1 MTFRVELGTG
11 WALLRLS
18 GEIDAGWVHDQ
29 QEQLAKFFEVCPPLV
44 VVDLEQV
51 TFMDSSGLALLARCV
66 KVCNDT
72 QGEVVVARAK
82 KGVRTAIEVVGL
94 DQFVTLVDV
103 PAEQVIGDMPSPD
116 EALPDS
122 V

>member
-1 MTFRVELGTG
+1 MAFGVERGPSWAVIRLGG
-11 WALLRLS
+11 D
-18 GEIDAGWVHDQ
+18 IDAGWVHSQ
-29 QEQLAKFFEVCPPLV
+29 QEEIKQFFEDCPSLV
-44 VVDLEQV
+44 VVDLEPV